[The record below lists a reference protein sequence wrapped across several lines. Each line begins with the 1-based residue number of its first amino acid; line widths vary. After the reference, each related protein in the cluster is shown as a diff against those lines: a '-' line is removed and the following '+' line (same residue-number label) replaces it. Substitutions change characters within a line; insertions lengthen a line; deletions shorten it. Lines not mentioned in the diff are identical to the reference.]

1 MVKLFG
7 SEKQKKA
14 FSAAKRNLVEAG
26 ALESALTTA
35 LSQAE
40 KEMEEAASGVC
51 TCVYMCVYT
60 CVYMCV
66 HVCIYMCV
74 HVYVVCVCFYSFILD
89 STQQNSGLMPP
100 HNSSAESPQDVYNL
114 EDSILKQIG
123 CYS

>member
-40 KEMEEAASGVC
+40 KEMEEAASG
-51 TCVYMCVYT
+51 

-74 HVYVVCVCFYSFILD
+74 HVCTCVYIHVCTCVCCMCVFLFFHSRLY
-89 STQQNSGLMPP
+89 T
-100 HNSSAESPQDVYNL
+100 AEFRSDASPQFI
-114 EDSILKQIG
+114 S
-123 CYS
+123 

>member
-40 KEMEEAASGVC
+40 KEMEEAANGVC
-51 TCVYMCVYT
+51 TCVCCMCVFLFFHSRLYT
-60 CVYMCV
+60 
-66 HVCIYMCV
+66 
-74 HVYVVCVCFYSFILD
+74 
-89 STQQNSGLMPP
+89 
-100 HNSSAESPQDVYNL
+100 AEFRSDASPQFI
-114 EDSILKQIG
+114 S
-123 CYS
+123 